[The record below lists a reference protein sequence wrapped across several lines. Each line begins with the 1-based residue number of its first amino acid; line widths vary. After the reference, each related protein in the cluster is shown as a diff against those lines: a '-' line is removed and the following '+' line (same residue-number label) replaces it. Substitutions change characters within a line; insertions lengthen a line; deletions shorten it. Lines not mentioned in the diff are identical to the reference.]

1 MNKGIVFLLLSFSLW
16 ASQADFNGHLVKI
29 KKDQRSNIPKRFIL
43 EEIKTKFAHFIH
55 VDDSFLKTRF
65 IKNSEIEYIEP
76 NHIYRIQETSHD
88 PKYYKQWAL
97 KGKKGVD
104 INAENAWEITKGSSD
119 VIIGVI
125 DTGVDYNH
133 EDLKDNIWTNEA
145 EKNGVPG
152 VDDDGN
158 GFIDDIWG
166 WDFAGEDN
174 DPYDGFSHGTH
185 CAGTIGAVHNDLGV
199 AGVMA
204 NVKIMVLK
212 FFTPKGT
219 GETKDAIRAIYY
231 GVEKGARVLSNS
243 WGGGPK
249 NMALKEAIEYA
260 NEKNVLFVAA
270 AGNSKSNNDSKSFYP
285 ANYNIANIIAVG
297 SIGKKGSRSWFT
309 NYGREKVHVM
319 APGSGIYSTV
329 RKNKYSSKSGTS
341 MATPHVAGI
350 AGLLISEF
358 PNITVTEIKERLI
371 KGSIVN
377 GKLDRYS
384 QSKGYVDAYNALT
397 Y

>member
-260 NEKNVLFVAA
+260 NKKNVLFVAA